1 MIDKILGALLGFGVA
16 SAVSSKKYA
25 RGGRVKDVF
34 EEMAD
39 HPKNFSSKLISL
51 RDEMEEE
58 FISDG
63 LSYDKLGEYVNRFEN
78 LGYTFDYGLDAEPY
92 ALRKIG
98 TPLEDVIGFNDEGF
112 AKGGALFM
120 PKGRELLYQDED
132 VALQHNT
139 LSDHYSLIN
148 PKTGAYMAK
157 GGEISDDTYRE
168 LWYSKDQSE
177 KFQEQLEYYAGVVDV
192 DYEEGR
198 EGLGD
203 IDFRVFSHDQELL
216 EKIKQNDFENEG
228 RIEKYHGVDYVLKA
242 TKWFIED

>member
-1 MIDKILGALLGFGVA
+1 
-16 SAVSSKKYA
+16 
-25 RGGRVKDVF
+25 
-34 EEMAD
+34 
-39 HPKNFSSKLISL
+39 
-51 RDEMEEE
+51 
-58 FISDG
+58 
-63 LSYDKLGEYVNRFEN
+63 
-78 LGYTFDYGLDAEPY
+78 
-92 ALRKIG
+92 
-98 TPLEDVIGFNDEGF
+98 
-112 AKGGALFM
+112 
-120 PKGRELLYQDED
+120 
-132 VALQHNT
+132 
-139 LSDHYSLIN
+139 
-148 PKTGAYMAK
+148 MAK